1 MSMFRLATWGWL
13 SVVGIAG
20 FATYEVKYQVAQVD
34 EELGRVNRSIDS
46 DRDQLRVLSAE
57 WSYLTQPARLD
68 QLRQRHL
75 NLVPVTRAQLGSL
88 DQIPFRSGETGG
100 PALAS
105 TAPSTAP
112 RMPAPRPP
120 VQLPGGPNLV
130 SAKPGVAR

>member
-34 EELGRVNRSIDS
+34 DQLGRVNRAIDN

-75 NLVPVTRAQLGSL
+75 TLVPVTRAQLGSL
-88 DQIPFRSGETGG
+88 DQIPFRAGEAGG
-100 PALAS
+100 HAVA
-105 TAPSTAP
+105 TATPSAP
-112 RMPAPRPP
+112 PPAPARPP
-120 VQLPGGPNLV
+120 VQLPGGANLV
-130 SAKPGVAR
+130 SAKPGAPR

>member
-13 SVVGIAG
+13 SVVGLAG

-34 EELGRVNRSIDS
+34 DELGKVNRSIDG

-75 NLVPVTRAQLGSL
+75 TLVPVTRGQLGSL
-88 DQIPFRSGETGG
+88 DQIPFRSGEAGG
-100 PALAS
+100 AAVATIVP
-105 TAPSTAP
+105 P
-112 RMPAPRPP
+112 PAPKAPARAP

-130 SAKPGVAR
+130 SAKPGAAR

>member
-13 SVVGIAG
+13 SVVAIAG

-34 EELGRVNRSIDS
+34 DELGRVNRSIDA

-75 NLVPVTRAQLGSL
+75 TLVPVTRAQLGSL
-88 DQIPFRSGETGG
+88 DQIPFRAAETAA
-100 PALAS
+100 PAVAV
-105 TAPSTAP
+105 APQP
-112 RMPAPRPP
+112 PARAP
-120 VQLPGGPNLV
+120 VQLPGGANLV
-130 SAKPGVAR
+130 SAKPGAAR

>member
-34 EELGRVNRSIDS
+34 DELGRVNRSIDT

-75 NLVPVTRAQLGSL
+75 TLVPVTRAQLGSL
-88 DQIPFRSGETGG
+88 DQIPFRSAEAGG
-100 PALAS
+100 PAVATAAPPRAPTLA
-105 TAPSTAP
+105 A
-112 RMPAPRPP
+112 RPP

-130 SAKPGVAR
+130 SAKPGAAR

>member
-13 SVVGIAG
+13 SVVGLAG
-20 FATYEVKYQVAQVD
+20 FATYELKYQVARVD
-34 EELGRVNRSIDS
+34 DELGRVNRSIDS

-75 NLVPVTRAQLGSL
+75 TLVPVTRAQLGSL
-88 DQIPFRSGETGG
+88 DQIPFRTGEGPA

-105 TAPSTAP
+105 APASSAPTASA
-112 RMPAPRPP
+112 RPP
-120 VQLPGGPNLV
+120 VRLPGGANLV
-130 SAKPGVAR
+130 SDKPGATR